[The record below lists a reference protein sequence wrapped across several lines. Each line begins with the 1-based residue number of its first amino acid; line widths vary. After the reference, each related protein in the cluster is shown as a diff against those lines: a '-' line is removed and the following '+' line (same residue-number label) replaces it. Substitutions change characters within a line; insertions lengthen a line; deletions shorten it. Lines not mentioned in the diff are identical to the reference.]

1 MRLAAVGALERV
13 VFYAHRGG
21 APLTPKATRLS
32 VSIAQST
39 PGETTEKR
47 MRMFEGRVVSWFG
60 EGKVAR
66 VEFDSLETSARL
78 VALSDDA
85 VTVVATDE
93 LSSAKTNGFASTREL
108 LPAALIADVMCAL
121 AKQGVEK
128 IDSVRNC
135 AGALLQRIVV
145 ETSSLGDKGEEA
157 GLEIPHLTELSA
169 IIPPLLDADGE

>member
-39 PGETTEKR
+39 PGETTEKK
-47 MRMFEGRVVSWFG
+47 MFEGRVVSWFG

-85 VTVVATDE
+85 VTIVATDE